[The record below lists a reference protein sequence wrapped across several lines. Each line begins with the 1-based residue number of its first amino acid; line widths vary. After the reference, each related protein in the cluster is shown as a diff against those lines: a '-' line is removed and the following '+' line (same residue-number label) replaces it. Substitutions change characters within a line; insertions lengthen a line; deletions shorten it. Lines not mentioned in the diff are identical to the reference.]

1 MDQRNAEVKTPEPL
15 RARVA
20 CALARAQRLLPSG
33 T

>member
-1 MDQRNAEVKTPEPL
+1 MDQRNAEVKTPESL

-20 CALARAQRLLPSG
+20 CAMRAQRLLPSG